1 MQSTI
6 YFYGG
11 AGSVTGANF
20 LLEAGDPDASVGAG
34 KKFLIDC
41 GLEQGMGS
49 EDVNWAPFAYEPS
62 DIEALVVTHA
72 HIDHIGRIPLLVKR
86 GFKGAIISTEATLGL
101 VEPMLEDA
109 MGLMRADAKR
119 HGREELYNEDDIA
132 AALKLWRGVSYH
144 KPQELAGVTLE
155 LLDSGHILG
164 SAMAKFSRADHSVVF
179 TGDLGGGNSP
189 FLPPCESPAG
199 IDYLVMESVYGDRMR
214 PDDHNRLEELENLI
228 EDTATR
234 GGTLLVSAF
243 SAERTQDL
251 LFDIRGLMMTKR
263 VPSVPVYLDSPLAE
277 KITAAYL
284 RYPDYFAP
292 AIAERLKTGEDI
304 FSFPELH
311 IVKDAHES
319 AGILA
324 HEGAK
329 ILLAGSGMSQG
340 GRVLAHE
347 REVLPDPKSTL
358 LISGY
363 QAAGSLGRRLVDG
376 EKKVRIQGEEVAVNC
391 RVEHIYGYS
400 AHMQGEQLLEF
411 VNKIAILPSGERAA
425 LKEAFVVMGEPAAAG
440 FLAQRIRDYL
450 GVRATTPEAGAKAI
464 INF

>member
-234 GGTLLVSAF
+234 GGTLLVSDF
-243 SAERTQDL
+243 
-251 LFDIRGLMMTKR
+251 
-263 VPSVPVYLDSPLAE
+263 
-277 KITAAYL
+277 
-284 RYPDYFAP
+284 
-292 AIAERLKTGEDI
+292 
-304 FSFPELH
+304 
-311 IVKDAHES
+311 
-319 AGILA
+319 
-324 HEGAK
+324 
-329 ILLAGSGMSQG
+329 
-340 GRVLAHE
+340 
-347 REVLPDPKSTL
+347 
-358 LISGY
+358 
-363 QAAGSLGRRLVDG
+363 
-376 EKKVRIQGEEVAVNC
+376 
-391 RVEHIYGYS
+391 
-400 AHMQGEQLLEF
+400 
-411 VNKIAILPSGERAA
+411 
-425 LKEAFVVMGEPAAAG
+425 
-440 FLAQRIRDYL
+440 
-450 GVRATTPEAGAKAI
+450 
-464 INF
+464 